1 MLLLLVL
8 YLGITCSADN
18 PDYSGIITVPAE
30 GSTFLPCGLYSFAP
44 VPLVLKL
51 QMEERSNDSWLVLGM
66 TPIILMVDTNVLTV
80 RLASDNTSSNYSCN
94 VDDAPRDAHLSDNE
108 LDDVVEQRIACS
120 APRTW
125 TRVQWSKG
133 DEVMA
138 MVHRAGPQMN
148 VEVIRK
154 GPSIVITSTIDQ
166 DSGGDCC
173 HNSSMVKVLNATCRG
188 SPPHGNATG
197 WQLFLKERY
206 WMIVAVASSSAL
218 LCLLLAG
225 GFVSIRRRRRVRRRT
240 KSSFFKISS
249 TARNLYT
256 DSISPQTA
264 RSDVAHKDQD
274 FTYQNVSPSKV
285 VGDDC
290 YSDKSSFLSLGGD
303 SYLEP
308 MAEGGDQASDASGCY
323 EDPTKDRGDHED
335 SIDGDCYENTNEEIK
350 DGSEGSQSYEDMK
363 GSICVRTKAEGPADE
378 GTTPDEDADSYEN
391 METPLYS
398 RPDCVLRPSHKF
410 SEDQTEGRT
419 ANLADP
425 TTHQPQKV
433 SAELQEQNG
442 DFYISY
448 ETNRL

>member
-8 YLGITCSADN
+8 YLGITCSAEN
-18 PDYSGIITVPAE
+18 PDHSGIITVPAE
-30 GSTFLPCGLYSFAP
+30 GSTFLPCGHHSSAP

-51 QMEERSNDSWLVLGM
+51 QMEEPSNGSWVLLGM
-66 TPIILMVDTNVLTV
+66 TPIILMLDTNVLTV
-80 RLASDNTSSNYSCN
+80 RLAPDNTSSNYSCS
-94 VDDAPRDAHLSDNE
+94 VDDAPGDTHLSDSE
-108 LDDVVEQRIACS
+108 LDDVEEQRIACR

-125 TRVQWSKG
+125 TRVQWSRG
-133 DEVMA
+133 DEVIA
-138 MVHRAGPQMN
+138 MVHRAGPQLSVKVM
-148 VEVIRK
+148 RK
-154 GPSIVITSTIDQ
+154 GPSFVITSIIDE
-166 DSGGDCC
+166 DSGG
-173 HNSSMVKVLNATCRG
+173 SSMVKMLNATCRG

-206 WMIVAVASSSAL
+206 WIIVAVASSSAL

-225 GFVSIRRRRRVRRRT
+225 GFVSIRRRRRARRRA
-240 KSSFFKISS
+240 KNSFFKMSS
-249 TARNLYT
+249 AARNLYT
-256 DSISPQTA
+256 DSISPQT
-264 RSDVAHKDQD
+264 DVAHKDQD

-285 VGDDC
+285 VGNDC

-308 MAEGGDQASDASGCY
+308 MAEGGDQTSVASGCY
-323 EDPTKDRGDHED
+323 EDPTKDRDDHGD

-378 GTTPDEDADSYEN
+378 GATPDEADADSYEN

-398 RPDCVLRPSHKF
+398 QPDCVRPSHKF
-410 SEDQTEGRT
+410 SEDQTEGRM

-425 TTHQPQKV
+425 TTHEPQKV
-433 SAELQEQNG
+433 STELQEQNG